1 MLINEPN
8 KEIKK
13 EINKAM
19 REIEAGINKTFNGI
33 NALIR
38 KAKTNKSKNDLVMMS
53 AYLDRIYKKLKNLK
67 NRNEFKK

>member
-1 MLINEPN
+1 MLINEPS
-8 KEIKK
+8 KK

-33 NALIR
+33 NDLIR
-38 KAKTNKSKNDLVMMS
+38 KAKTSKSKNDLVMMS
-53 AYLDRIYKKLKNLK
+53 AYLDRIYKKLKILK